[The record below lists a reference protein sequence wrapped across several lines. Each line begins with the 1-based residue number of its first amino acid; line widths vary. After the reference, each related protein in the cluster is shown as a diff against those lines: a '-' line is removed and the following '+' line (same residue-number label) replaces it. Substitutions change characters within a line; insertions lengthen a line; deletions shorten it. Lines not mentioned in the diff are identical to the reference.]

1 MRDFLN
7 QASSLTYE
15 KVYLNSNQILE
26 TVLFDT
32 LIIWNRNEKI
42 VFIR

>member
-1 MRDFLN
+1 MVLHLAD
-7 QASSLTYE
+7 YE

-26 TVLFDT
+26 TVLFDNF
-32 LIIWNRNEKI
+32 IIWNRNEKI